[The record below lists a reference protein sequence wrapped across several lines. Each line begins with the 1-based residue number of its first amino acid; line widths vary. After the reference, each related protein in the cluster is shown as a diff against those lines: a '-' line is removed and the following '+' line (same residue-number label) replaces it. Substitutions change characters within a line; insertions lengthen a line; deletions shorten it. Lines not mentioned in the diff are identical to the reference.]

1 MVCEYCGKDHD
12 GSYGS
17 SRFCS
22 KECARSYSTKNS
34 QGQLKEA
41 KCIDCGKIIY
51 VGKRTNI
58 KKCRCKYCREKQLQI
73 KYPKKKKQLKDN
85 KIYCKICGAELNKC
99 KDNYVCLHYRLIP
112 TLIKFGLD
120 KTKIGSENIIDEF
133 YRVKDIIK
141 YEYLINRIT
150 DEELKLKYNYNSGI
164 SNFHKI
170 LKSLDI
176 QTLNNSESLKFAIE
190 LGRTKPGGYNFFHE
204 YIHISWEGNEYHLR
218 SSYEDIYANEL
229 DRHKIKYDYEN
240 LVVKYFDSQK
250 NEIRRAIPDFY
261 LIDSNTIVEIK
272 STFTLDIQNM
282 KDKFKAYKELG
293 YNCKLIC
300 DFKEMAV

>member
-1 MVCEYCGKDHD
+1 MICECCGKEHN

-17 SRFCS
+17 GRFCS
-22 KECARSYSTKNS
+22 KECARSFSTKNS

-51 VGKRTNI
+51 IGKRSSIN
-58 KKCRCKYCREKQLQI
+58 KCRCEECKIKNLQI
-73 KYPKKKKQLKDN
+73 KYPKKEKKLKNN
-85 KIYCKICGAELNKC
+85 KVYCKICGAELGKC
-99 KDNYVCLHYRLIP
+99 KNNYVCSHYRLIP

-120 KTKIGSENIIDEF
+120 ETKIGSEDIVNEF
-133 YRVKDIIK
+133 YKIRDIIK
-141 YEYLINRIT
+141 NEYLINRIT
-150 DEELKLKYNYNSGI
+150 DNELILKYNYTSGI

-170 LKSLDI
+170 LKSLNI
-176 QTLNNSESLKFAIE
+176 KTLNNSESLKFAIE

-204 YIHISWEGNEYHLR
+204 YIHKSWEGNEYHLR

-229 DRHKIKYDYEN
+229 DRNKIKYDYEN
-240 LVVKYFDSQK
+240 LIIKYYDSQK
-250 NEIRRAIPDFY
+250 NKIRIAIPDFY

-272 STFTLDIQNM
+272 SSFTLDKQNM
-282 KDKFKAYKELG
+282 IDKKKAYIEQG
-293 YNCKLIC
+293 YNFKLIC